1 MGASIIEHAGDFG
14 IQDDSLNE
22 YSIVIVDFEVEFS
35 DIETKQSYD
44 DFVADLKTSPKILTR
59 VILLSRRL
67 LELARKRN

>member
-35 DIETKQSYD
+35 DIETK
-44 DFVADLKTSPKILTR
+44 
-59 VILLSRRL
+59 
-67 LELARKRN
+67 